1 MTDVARNPI
10 FASVAA
16 DLRLVPGGHHSLAE
30 CQPYA
35 TTTRRRDARGRFAK
49 KEHSA

>member
-1 MTDVARNPI
+1 MTDAARNPI

-35 TTTRRRDARGRFAK
+35 SPQPRDASGKFAK
-49 KEHSA
+49 KEHRA

>member
-16 DLRLVPGGHHSLAE
+16 DLRLVPGGHYSLADV
-30 CQPYA
+30 QPYA
-35 TTTRRRDARGRFAK
+35 TPQPRDESGKFAK
-49 KEHSA
+49 KEQTR